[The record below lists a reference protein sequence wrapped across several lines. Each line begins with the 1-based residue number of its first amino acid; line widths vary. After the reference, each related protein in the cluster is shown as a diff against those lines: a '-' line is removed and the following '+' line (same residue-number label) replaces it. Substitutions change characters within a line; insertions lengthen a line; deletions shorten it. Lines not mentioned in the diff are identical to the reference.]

1 MHPQWVAVGNRAMDD
16 LSSPVTSDA
25 ETDWVMQLRDNVG
38 RVVVGKSNIV
48 ELMLVAVLCEG
59 HVLLEDM
66 PGMGKTLLAK
76 TFARSL
82 GCSFRR
88 IQFTPDLLPS
98 DISGSRV
105 FNQQTAQFEFRPG
118 PIFAQVV
125 LADEIN
131 RATPR
136 TQAALLEA
144 MEERQVTTDGVTAS
158 LERPFLVVATQSP
171 VEIEGT
177 FPLPEAQLDRFL
189 MRLRLGYPSAA
200 EEDTIIQRAG
210 RVDPVAGIAP
220 VIQPAEVAEMQS
232 RTDAVRM
239 SDDVRR
245 YLLAVIRATRQSTDI
260 RLGGSPRAS
269 VALYR
274 AAHALAW
281 VRGRD
286 YVRPDDIKELFP
298 LVLAHRIVLSADA
311 SLKIGDPEIVLGH
324 ILEQVPV
331 PAE

>member
-1 MHPQWVAVGNRAMDD
+1 MNDLVA
-16 LSSPVTSDA
+16 PVKLA
-25 ETDWVMQLRDNVG
+25 NEAGKVEQLLANVA

-98 DISGSRV
+98 DICGSRV
-105 FNQQTAQFEFRPG
+105 FNQQNAEFEFRPG
-118 PIFAQVV
+118 PIFAQVI

-136 TQAALLEA
+136 TQSALLEA
-144 MEERQVTTDGVTAS
+144 MEERQVTTDGVTAP
-158 LERPFLVVATQSP
+158 LERPFIVVATQNP

-189 MRLRLGYPSAA
+189 IRLRLGYPTSD
-200 EEDTIIQRAG
+200 EEDAIVLRAG
-210 RVDPVAGIAP
+210 RGDPVAGIEA
-220 VIQPAEVAEMQS
+220 VIQPAEVERMQS
-232 RTDAVRM
+232 RADAVRM
-239 SDDVRR
+239 SDDIRR
-245 YLLAVIRATRQSTDI
+245 YLLAVIRATRESADI

-281 VRGRD
+281 VHGRD

-298 LVLAHRIVLSADA
+298 LVLSHRVVLSPDA
-311 SLKIGDPEIVLGH
+311 HLKIGDPEIVLRQ
-324 ILEQVPV
+324 ILDRVPV

>member
-1 MHPQWVAVGNRAMDD
+1 MNDLARSVAREVEPDKVA
-16 LSSPVTSDA
+16 
-25 ETDWVMQLRDNVG
+25 QLRANVG
-38 RVVVGKSNIV
+38 RVMVGKSGIV

-76 TFARSL
+76 AFARSL

-98 DISGSRV
+98 DICGSRV

-118 PIFAQVV
+118 PIFAQVI

-144 MEERQVTTDGVTAS
+144 MEERQVTTDGVTAA
-158 LERPFLVVATQSP
+158 LERPFLVVATQNP

-189 MRLRLGYPSAA
+189 MRLRLGYPTA
-200 EEDTIIQRAG
+200 EDEDVIVRRAG
-210 RVDPVAGIAP
+210 RADPVDAIAP
-220 VIQPAEVAEMQS
+220 VIRPADVANMQS
-232 RTDAVRM
+232 QMDATHM

-245 YLLAVIRATRQSTDI
+245 YLLALIRATRQSADI

-281 VRGRD
+281 VRERD

-298 LVLAHRIVLSADA
+298 LVLAHRVVLSADA
-311 SLKIGDPEIVLGH
+311 NLRIGDPEIVLRQ
-324 ILEQVPV
+324 ILQQVPV

>member
-1 MHPQWVAVGNRAMDD
+1 MND
-16 LSSPVTSDA
+16 LAASIPPDA
-25 ETDWVMQLRDNVG
+25 ATGKLASLRDNVA
-38 RVVVGKSNIV
+38 RAVVGKSAIV
-48 ELMLVAVLCEG
+48 ELMMVAVLCEG

-82 GCSFRR
+82 DCSFRR

-98 DISGSRV
+98 DICGSRV

-118 PIFAQVV
+118 PVFAQVI

-136 TQAALLEA
+136 TQSALLEA
-144 MEERQVTTDGVTAS
+144 MEERQVTTDGITAP
-158 LERPFLVVATQSP
+158 LDRPFLVVATQNP

-189 MRLRLGYPSAA
+189 MRLRLGYPTAA
-200 EEDTIIQRAG
+200 DEDTIVRRAG
-210 RVDPVAGIAP
+210 RADPVAAIAP
-220 VIQPAEVAEMQS
+220 VIHPPEIAAMQA
-232 RTDAVRM
+232 RMDAVRI

-245 YLLAVIRATRQSTDI
+245 YLLALIRATRQSADI

-269 VALYR
+269 IALYR

-298 LVLAHRIVLSADA
+298 LVLAHRVVLSADA
-311 SLKIGDPEIVLGH
+311 NLKIGDPELVLRQ
-324 ILEQVPV
+324 ILQQVPV

>member
-1 MHPQWVAVGNRAMDD
+1 MACDAAAAGVPALNDSPLAVAPPGEAAKVR
-16 LSSPVTSDA
+16 
-25 ETDWVMQLRDNVG
+25 QLLDNVA

-98 DISGSRV
+98 DICGSRV
-105 FNQQTAQFEFRPG
+105 FNQQTADFAFRAG
-118 PIFAQVV
+118 PIFAQVI

-144 MEERQVTTDGVTAS
+144 MEERQVTTDGVTAA
-158 LERPFLVVATQSP
+158 LDRPFLVLATQNP

-189 MRLRLGYPSAA
+189 LRLRLGYPTEA
-200 EEDTIIQRAG
+200 EEDAIVLRAS
-210 RVDPVAGIAP
+210 RTDPVAAIAP
-220 VIQPAEVAEMQS
+220 VIRPSEVTGMQS
-232 RTDAVRM
+232 QMDAVRM

-245 YLLAVIRATRQSTDI
+245 YGLAVIRATRQSPDL

-286 YVRPDDIKELFP
+286 YVRPDDVKELFP
-298 LVLAHRIVLSADA
+298 LVLAHRVVLSADA
-311 SLKIGDPEIVLGH
+311 HLKIGDPEIVLRR
-324 ILEQVPV
+324 ILERVPV

>member
-1 MHPQWVAVGNRAMDD
+1 MNDIAASAAPAI
-16 LSSPVTSDA
+16 
-25 ETDWVMQLRDNVG
+25 ETDKVAQLRDNVG
-38 RVVVGKSNIV
+38 RAVVGKSNVV

-98 DISGSRV
+98 DICGSRV

-118 PIFAQVV
+118 PIFAQVI

-136 TQAALLEA
+136 TQSALLEA
-144 MEERQVTTDGVTAS
+144 MEERQVTTDGITAP
-158 LERPFLVVATQSP
+158 LERPFLVVATQNP

-189 MRLRLGYPSAA
+189 MRVRLGYPSAA
-200 EEDTIIQRAG
+200 EEDEIVRRAG
-210 RVDPVAGIAP
+210 RADPVAGIGP
-220 VIQPAEVAEMQS
+220 VIQPAEVAGMQS
-232 RTDAVRM
+232 RMDAVRM
-239 SDDVRR
+239 SEDVRR
-245 YLLAVIRATRQSTDI
+245 YLLAIIRASRQSADI

-286 YVRPDDIKELFP
+286 YVRPDDVKELYP
-298 LVLAHRIVLSADA
+298 LVLAHRVVLSADA
-311 SLKIGDPEIVLGH
+311 SLKVGDPEIVLGQ
-324 ILEQVPV
+324 ILQQVPV